1 MLQSTI
7 LSQAARDDMLLV
19 LADHMVTRGR
29 IAFWDIIKCHLPS
42 STAAKLDEE
51 AARLH

>member
-1 MLQSTI
+1 MLQST
-7 LSQAARDDMLLV
+7 LLRQAATDDMLLV

-29 IAFWDIIKCHLPS
+29 IAFWDIIKCHVPS
-42 STAAKLDEE
+42 STAAKMDEK

>member
-7 LSQAARDDMLLV
+7 LSQAASDDMVLV
-19 LADHMVTRGR
+19 LTDHMVTRGR
-29 IAFWDIIKCHLPS
+29 IAFWGIIKCHVPS